1 MLRYLLQREL
11 DLVAG
16 VAVAVEAG
24 VEVGVGVGVG
34 VGDAARAWWGHNSI
48 SAGVEAPLLSSVSV
62 THIDTLI

>member
-16 VAVAVEAG
+16 VAVAVEAR
-24 VEVGVGVGVG
+24 VEVGVGVG